1 METMFT
7 YLDIQ
12 GRIDFQTKNLIILRL
27 NFQMVGDSVDQLPC
41 FEGILEMIVLISR
54 GVWSS
59 EKEDMLIS
67 RGGHFQRYA
76 AQMVQMKHLSG
87 FHENI

>member
-54 GVWSS
+54 GV
-59 EKEDMLIS
+59 
-67 RGGHFQRYA
+67 
-76 AQMVQMKHLSG
+76 
-87 FHENI
+87 